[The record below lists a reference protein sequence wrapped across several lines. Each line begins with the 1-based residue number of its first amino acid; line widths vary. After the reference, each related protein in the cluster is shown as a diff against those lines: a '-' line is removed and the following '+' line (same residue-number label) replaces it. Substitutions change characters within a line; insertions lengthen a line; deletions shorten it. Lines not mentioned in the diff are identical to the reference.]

1 VHALPAAP
9 VTCQPFATLPAPV
22 QLQEVTLLALLLGP
36 FAGALALAVRA
47 GTRPAVPAH
56 AAHAAHAGIGG
67 HGAPAVV
74 PDADTVRLR
83 RASMLAGAATA
94 VSMAALAA
102 LAPAVFAGQV
112 ARAGW
117 DWLPALGAGFG
128 LRLDGLALLFALL
141 IVGIGLLVI
150 LYGRYYLSPAE
161 RTERFYA
168 LLLAFMG
175 SMLGIAVSD
184 NLIQLVVFW
193 ELTSL
198 SSFLLIGFWQ
208 HRADARQGARMA
220 LAVTGAGGLCLLG
233 GVLLLGAIAG
243 SYRLDDVLQ
252 SGAQVRAHPW
262 YPACLALVLLGA
274 FTKSAQFPFHFW
286 LPHAMAA
293 PTPVSAYLHSAT
305 MVKAGLFLL
314 ARLYPVLSGTE
325 LWFFAVSGVG
335 IATLITG
342 AWHAVFQHDLKG
354 LLAYSTIS
362 HLGLMMLLL
371 GLNSPLAAVA
381 AVFHLL
387 NHAVFKASLFM
398 AAGIIDHE
406 TGTRDM
412 RRINGLWRYM
422 PYTATLAMVAA
433 SAMAGVPLL
442 NGFLSKEMFFA
453 ETLALEGHRAIRWA
467 TPVAATLAGS
477 FAVAYSMRF
486 VHDVFF
492 NGEPESLPREPHEPP
507 RWMRVPV
514 ELLVL
519 ACLLV
524 GFVPAWTIGPLLALG
539 ARDVLGGTLPQ
550 YSLALWHGLTAPLLM
565 SVLAMAGG
573 VALYFWLQRARRL
586 HRITIGSGLGKRSF
600 DRGLATLLAAAT
612 ALSRRLD
619 AGGQQHMLLTLVAT
633 AIAATALPWLLDLPV
648 AGDARHGASVAA
660 SQAAPG
666 TPGAQGAYAA
676 LPSFG
681 AGDLTAVAL
690 AWLASVPL
698 LTLVVWAIG
707 VAAALA
713 TVAWARQ
720 RLVALVL
727 IGAVGLA
734 VTLGFVWLSAPDLA
748 LTQLLVEVAT
758 VMLMVL
764 ALRELPLTAPPEADD
779 LRKLRD
785 AGIAAVAGIGCGA
798 LAWAIMT
805 RPFDSISGYFL
816 ANTVAQGGGANAV
829 NVIIVDFRGFDTF
842 GEMTVLLAAALI
854 VHALLSGGPAATW
867 HRTPTAPVRQAG
879 SGLLLQTVSRGLVP
893 FALLLSAYF
902 FLRGHNLPGG
912 GFIAGLVTSI
922 ALLLARMSDPRP
934 AGPAEAGAE
943 HRLVRL
949 LGAGLGLAVLTGTA
963 SWLLG
968 YPFLTSTYGHPVLA
982 VLGEIPLASASAFDL
997 GVYLS
1002 VVGATLLV
1010 LSGLAPRAER

>member
-1 VHALPAAP
+1 ME
-9 VTCQPFATLPAPV
+9 
-22 QLQEVTLLALLLGP
+22 LQAFTLLALLLGP

-47 GTRPAVPAH
+47 GTRKVLPAH
-56 AAHAAHAGIGG
+56 PAHPAHPTRAGKGG
-67 HGAPAVV
+67 HDAPSAVA
-74 PDADTVRLR
+74 DADTVRLR
-83 RASMLAGAATA
+83 RASILAGAATA

-102 LAPAVFAGQV
+102 LAPAVFAGHV
-112 ARAGW
+112 VRAGW
-117 DWLPALGAGFG
+117 DWLPALGVGFG

-233 GVLLLGAIAG
+233 GVLLLGAMAG

-252 SGAQVRAHPW
+252 AGAQVRAHPW

-305 MVKAGLFLL
+305 MVKAGLFLM

-362 HLGLMMLLL
+362 HLGLIMLLL

-453 ETLALEGHRAIRWA
+453 ETLALEGHRVIRWA

-519 ACLLV
+519 VCLLV
-524 GFVPAWTIGPLLALG
+524 GFVPAWTVGPLLALG
-539 ARDVLGGTLPQ
+539 ARDVLGGALPA

-565 SVLAMAGG
+565 SGLAMAGG
-573 VALYFWLQRARRL
+573 VALYFWLQRERRL
-586 HRITIGSGLGKRSF
+586 HRITVGSGLGKRSF
-600 DRGLATLLAAAT
+600 DRGLATLLAAAA
-612 ALSRRLD
+612 ALSRRLES
-619 AGGQQHMLLTLVAT
+619 GGQQRLLLTLVAT

-648 AGDARHGASVAA
+648 AGEPVRGASVAG
-660 SQAAPG
+660 SQATG
-666 TPGAQGAYAA
+666 TPGTQGMHAA
-676 LPSFG
+676 LPLVG
-681 AGDLTAVAL
+681 AGEPTSAAL
-690 AWLASVPL
+690 SWLASLPPMA
-698 LTLVVWAIG
+698 LVVWSIG

-805 RPFDSISGYFL
+805 RPFESISGYFL

-854 VHALLSGGPAATW
+854 VHALLSGGPAAAW
-867 HRTPTAPVRQAG
+867 PRAPTAPAG
-879 SGLLLQTVSRGLVP
+879 ATDSGLLLQTVSRGLVP

-922 ALLLARMSDPRP
+922 ALLLARMSDPGP
-934 AGPAEAGAE
+934 AGPAEARAE
-943 HRLVRL
+943 HRFVRL
-949 LGAGLGLAVLTGTA
+949 LGAGLGLAVLTGAA
-963 SWLLG
+963 SCLLG
-968 YPFLTSTYGHPVLA
+968 YPFLTSTYGHPVLP